1 MLIDIKNILNKFHII
16 PLGVIHLGA
25 HKAEELKLYKK
36 LNIKNVL
43 LYEANKK
50 LINYLKFKSVIYS
63 FLFNMNIKII
73 NKVIYDKKS
82 MCKLNITSNSQSS
95 SILDLGIHKELYPDI
110 VKKEAVLVEGNTLD
124 DEFSN
129 FYDIKNYNFL
139 NIDIQGAELLALSG
153 AQTILSKLD
162 IIYTEINYD
171 YVYKNCAL
179 VSDIDNL
186 LKKYNF
192 IRYYTSDVKN
202 KKNISVWGDAIYLN
216 KKLVQKYNY
225 KYK

>member
-1 MLIDIKNILNKFHII
+1 MLIDIKNILNKFHIK

-25 HKAEELKLYKK
+25 HKGEELKLYKK
-36 LNIKNVL
+36 LNIKNIL
-43 LYEANKK
+43 LYEANKN
-50 LINYLKFKSVIYS
+50 LINYLKFKSTI
-63 FLFNMNIKII
+63 FNFIFDMNIKII

-82 MCKLNITSNSQSS
+82 ICKLNITSNSQSS
-95 SILDLGIHKELYPDI
+95 SILDLGIHKELYPNI
-110 VKKEAVLVEGNTLD
+110 VKEEEVLVEGNTLD

-129 FYDIKNYNFL
+129 FYNINNYNFL
-139 NIDIQGAELLALSG
+139 NIDIQGAELLALLG
-153 AQTILSKLD
+153 AQTILNKLD

-192 IRYYTSDVKN
+192 VRYYTSDVKN
-202 KKNISVWGDAIYLN
+202 KKNISVWGDAIYLK
-216 KKLVQKYNY
+216 KKLVQKYN
-225 KYK
+225 

>member
-1 MLIDIKNILNKFHII
+1 MLIDIRNILSKFHIK
-16 PLGVIHLGA
+16 PLGVIYLGA
-25 HKAEELKLYKK
+25 HKGEELNLYKK
-36 LNIKNVL
+36 LNVKNIL

-50 LINYLKFKSVIYS
+50 LINYLKLKSAIFN

-82 MCKLNITSNSQSS
+82 ICKINITSNSQSS

-110 VKKEAVLVEGNTLD
+110 VKKEEVLVEGNTLD

-129 FYDIKNYNFL
+129 FHNIDNYNFL
-139 NIDIQGAELLALSG
+139 NIDIQGAELLALLG
-153 AQTILSKLD
+153 AQTILDKLD

-171 YVYKNCAL
+171 FVYKNCAL
-179 VSDIDNL
+179 VLDIDNL

-192 IRYYTSDVKN
+192 VRYYTSDVKN
-202 KKNISVWGDAIYLN
+202 KKNISVWGDAIYLK
-216 KKLVQKYNY
+216 KKLVQKYN
-225 KYK
+225 

>member
-1 MLIDIKNILNKFHII
+1 MLIDIKNILNKFHIK

-25 HKAEELKLYKK
+25 HKGEELKLYKK
-36 LNIKNVL
+36 LNIKNIL

-50 LINYLKFKSVIYS
+50 LINYLKFKSTI
-63 FLFNMNIKII
+63 FNFIFDMNIKII

-82 MCKLNITSNSQSS
+82 ICKLNITSNSQSS
-95 SILDLGIHKELYPDI
+95 SILDLGIHKELYPNI
-110 VKKEAVLVEGNTLD
+110 VKEEEVLVEGNTLD

-129 FYDIKNYNFL
+129 FYNINNYNFL
-139 NIDIQGAELLALSG
+139 NIDIQGAELLALLG
-153 AQTILSKLD
+153 AQTILNKLD
-162 IIYTEINYD
+162 IIYTEIHYD

-192 IRYYTSDVKN
+192 VRYYTSDVKN
-202 KKNISVWGDAIYLN
+202 KKNISVWGDAIYLK
-216 KKLVQKYNY
+216 KKLVQKYN
-225 KYK
+225 

>member
-1 MLIDIKNILNKFHII
+1 MLIDIQNILNKFHIK
-16 PLGVIHLGA
+16 PLGIIHLGA
-25 HKAEELKLYKK
+25 HKGEELKLYKK
-36 LNIKNVL
+36 LNIKNIL

-50 LINYLKFKSVIYS
+50 LINYLKIKSLIFN

-82 MCKLNITSNSQSS
+82 ISKLNVTSNSQSS
-95 SILDLGIHKELYPDI
+95 SILDLGIHQELYPNI
-110 VKKEAVLVEGNTLD
+110 VKKEEVLVEGNTLD

-129 FYDIKNYNFL
+129 FYNISNYNFL
-139 NIDIQGAELLALSG
+139 NIDIQGAELLALLG
-153 AQTILSKLD
+153 AQTILNKLD

-192 IRYYTSDVKN
+192 VRYYTRDVKN
-202 KKNISVWGDAIYLN
+202 KKNIPVWGDAIYLN
-216 KKLVQKYNY
+216 KKLVQKYN
-225 KYK
+225 

>member
-1 MLIDIKNILNKFHII
+1 MLIDIQNILNKFHIK

-25 HKAEELKLYKK
+25 HKGEELKLYKK
-36 LNIKNVL
+36 LNIKNIL

-50 LINYLKFKSVIYS
+50 LINYLKIKSLIFN

-82 MCKLNITSNSQSS
+82 ISKLNVTSNSQSS
-95 SILDLGIHKELYPDI
+95 SILDLGIHQELYPNI
-110 VKKEAVLVEGNTLD
+110 VKKEEVLVEDNTLD

-129 FYDIKNYNFL
+129 FYNISNYNFL
-139 NIDIQGAELLALSG
+139 NIDIQGAELLALLG
-153 AQTILSKLD
+153 AQTILNKLD

-192 IRYYTSDVKN
+192 VRYYTRDVKN
-202 KKNISVWGDAIYLN
+202 KKNIPVWGDAIYLN
-216 KKLVQKYNY
+216 KKLVQKYN
-225 KYK
+225 

>member
-1 MLIDIKNILNKFHII
+1 MLIDIQNILNKFHIK

-25 HKAEELKLYKK
+25 HKGEELKLYKK
-36 LNIKNVL
+36 LNIKNIL

-50 LINYLKFKSVIYS
+50 LINYLKIKSLIFN

-82 MCKLNITSNSQSS
+82 ISKLNVTSNSQSS
-95 SILDLGIHKELYPDI
+95 SILDLGIHQELYPNI
-110 VKKEAVLVEGNTLD
+110 VKKEEVLVEGNTLD

-129 FYDIKNYNFL
+129 FYNISNYNFL
-139 NIDIQGAELLALSG
+139 NIDIQGAELLALLG
-153 AQTILSKLD
+153 AQTILNKLD

-192 IRYYTSDVKN
+192 VRYYTRDVKN
-202 KKNISVWGDAIYLN
+202 KKNIPVWGDAIYLN
-216 KKLVQKYNY
+216 KKLVQKYN
-225 KYK
+225 

>member
-1 MLIDIKNILNKFHII
+1 MLIDIRNILSKFDIK

-25 HKAEELKLYKK
+25 HKGEELNLYKK
-36 LNIKNVL
+36 LNVKNIL

-50 LINYLKFKSVIYS
+50 LINYLKLKSAIFN

-82 MCKLNITSNSQSS
+82 ICKINITSNSQSS

-110 VKKEAVLVEGNTLD
+110 VKKEEVLVEGNTLD

-129 FYDIKNYNFL
+129 FHNINNYNFL
-139 NIDIQGAELLALSG
+139 NIDIQGAELLALLG
-153 AQTILSKLD
+153 AQTILDKLD

-171 YVYKNCAL
+171 FVYKNCAL
-179 VSDIDNL
+179 VLDIDNL

-192 IRYYTSDVKN
+192 VRYYTSDVKN
-202 KKNISVWGDAIYLN
+202 KKNISVWGDAIYLK
-216 KKLVQKYNY
+216 KKLVQKYN
-225 KYK
+225 

>member
-1 MLIDIKNILNKFHII
+1 MLIDIQNILNKFHIK

-25 HKAEELKLYKK
+25 HKGEELKLYKK
-36 LNIKNVL
+36 LNIKNIL

-50 LINYLKFKSVIYS
+50 LINYLKIKSLIFN

-73 NKVIYDKKS
+73 NKVIYDKKNIS
-82 MCKLNITSNSQSS
+82 KLNVTSNSQSS
-95 SILDLGIHKELYPDI
+95 SILDLGIHQELYPNI
-110 VKKEAVLVEGNTLD
+110 VKKEEVLVEGNTLD

-129 FYDIKNYNFL
+129 FYNISNYNFL
-139 NIDIQGAELLALSG
+139 NIDIQGAELLALLG
-153 AQTILSKLD
+153 AQTILNKLD

-192 IRYYTSDVKN
+192 VRYYTRDVKN
-202 KKNISVWGDAIYLN
+202 KKNIPVWGDAIYLN
-216 KKLVQKYNY
+216 KKLVQKYN
-225 KYK
+225 